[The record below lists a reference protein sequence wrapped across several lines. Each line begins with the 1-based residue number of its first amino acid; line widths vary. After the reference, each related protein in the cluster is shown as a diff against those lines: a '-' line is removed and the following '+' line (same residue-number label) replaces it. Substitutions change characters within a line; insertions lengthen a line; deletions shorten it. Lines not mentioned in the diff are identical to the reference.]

1 MNENKN
7 LKNKELYCAICGKQ
21 SESRNYNVI
30 SCAREKCRG
39 CRLDKCLV
47 EGMDPST
54 IKIND
59 SNCRKKFIEKLEK
72 RRYKLQR
79 IILQQ
84 QNQEVYL
91 NNRNEEDERNEEEE
105 ELINEQNNQKINCFE
120 NEYRQSKTNNQCV
133 GTSYENY
140 NNTTIGRENRLLP
153 INETAESSQME
164 NLIRICEAQ
173 SRIINAFMDFDEQKF
188 LSTNCH
194 SLEDIL
200 TFGPNIISKVSE
212 FSEIRNQKKLNEL
225 SEFTSTVERRYI
237 IVDRLVCIGIFKS
250 LPFFSKLDLADQ
262 LIIIKHSILALTMI
276 CNCFNSYEL
285 GSYTW
290 IRNDGTCPMVTISTH
305 EKFKED
311 KKLYS
316 IGNKIFTNPI
326 EAFYNIGITK
336 KEISLLLA
344 IICTN
349 SEIRGL
355 SESAKN
361 ILSIESSRY
370 LKILLNYLQKQL
382 GQDAGTLKFS
392 ECIHLLGSAY
402 SGAKYVGTFLTY
414 LEIFYRKP
422 VIEPTYPNWLKS
434 IKIV

>member
-30 SCAREKCRG
+30 SCASCKQFFRRTLISQNIVNCRHHKKCDITNGEKCRG

-262 LIIIKHSILALTMI
+262 VY
-276 CNCFNSYEL
+276 NYFFFF
-285 GSYTW
+285 W
-290 IRNDGTCPMVTISTH
+290 QIS
-305 EKFKED
+305 
-311 KKLYS
+311 
-316 IGNKIFTNPI
+316 
-326 EAFYNIGITK
+326 
-336 KEISLLLA
+336 
-344 IICTN
+344 
-349 SEIRGL
+349 
-355 SESAKN
+355 
-361 ILSIESSRY
+361 
-370 LKILLNYLQKQL
+370 
-382 GQDAGTLKFS
+382 
-392 ECIHLLGSAY
+392 
-402 SGAKYVGTFLTY
+402 
-414 LEIFYRKP
+414 
-422 VIEPTYPNWLKS
+422 
-434 IKIV
+434 